1 MTASVVKARE
11 VRSGWSIVPRLRP
24 TAAWALAPAAAVLF
38 AFWLLPLAHLIVLGA
53 QSRDGS
59 DSGYWQV
66 LGSAQYLGSLA
77 QTCILAL
84 VVTLAAL
91 LVGGISGVFLARQ
104 RFFGRSALVALL
116 TFPLAFPG
124 VVVGFLVILLSGRQ
138 GLFATL
144 GLELVGERWIF
155 AYSLTGLFIGY
166 LYFSI
171 PRVILT
177 VMAACE
183 SLDRSLEEA
192 AHSLGAGHWRVVCDV
207 IVPGL
212 APALVSCGAI
222 CFATSMGAFGTAFTL
237 GTRLNVTPVAIYNV
251 FTNYANFAVAA
262 ALSVVL
268 GVVTWAALLLT
279 RRLVK
284 QSGTVL

>member
-1 MTASVVKARE
+1 VTASVVKARE

>member
-1 MTASVVKARE
+1 MSTCVLREQNVKGGRAALL
-11 VRSGWSIVPRLRP
+11 RLRP
-24 TAAWALAPAAAVLF
+24 TVAWALAPAAAVLF
-38 AFWLLPLAHLIVLGA
+38 AFWLLPLAQLVVLGGRG
-53 QSRDGS
+53 RDGGA
-59 DSGYWQV
+59 SGYWQV
-66 LGSAQYLGSLA
+66 LGSGQYLSSLA
-77 QTCILAL
+77 QTCVLAA

-124 VVVGFLVILLSGRQ
+124 VVVGFLVILLAGRQ
-138 GLFATL
+138 GLFAML
-144 GLELVGERWIF
+144 GMQLAGERWIF
-155 AYSLTGLFIGY
+155 AYSLAGLFLGY

-207 IVPGL
+207 IIPGL
-212 APALVSCGAI
+212 APALVSCAAI

-251 FTNYANFAVAA
+251 FTNYANFTVAA

-268 GVVTWAALLLT
+268 GAVTWAVLLLA

-284 QSGTVL
+284 QSRTVL

>member
-1 MTASVVKARE
+1 MTASVVKTQELRAGRA
-11 VRSGWSIVPRLRP
+11 IVPRLRP
-24 TAAWALAPAAAVLF
+24 SAAWALVPAATVLF
-38 AFWLLPLAHLIVLGA
+38 AFWLLPLAHLIVLGG
-53 QSRDGS
+53 QRRDGS
-59 DSGYWQV
+59 ESGYWQV
-66 LGSAQYLGSLA
+66 LSSAQYLGSLV

-84 VVTLAAL
+84 GVTLAAL
-91 LVGGISGVFLARQ
+91 LVGGISGVFLSRQ

-124 VVVGFLVILLSGRQ
+124 VVVGFLVILLAGRQ
-138 GLFATL
+138 GLFTTL
-144 GLELVGERWIF
+144 GLQLAGERWIF
-155 AYSLTGLFIGY
+155 AYSLMGLCIGY

-212 APALVSCGAI
+212 MPALVSCGAI

-268 GVVTWAALLLT
+268 GALTWAVLLLA

-284 QSGTVL
+284 QSRTVL

>member
-1 MTASVVKARE
+1 MSLVLDERQIAR
-11 VRSGWSIVPRLRP
+11 PRHWPQLRP
-24 TAAWALAPAAAVLF
+24 PSAATWALAPAMALLL
-38 AFWLLPLAHLIVLGA
+38 AFWLLPLAHLVQLGA
-53 QSRDGS
+53 ESRDTTG
-59 DSGYWQV
+59 SGYWQV
-66 LGSAQYLGSLA
+66 LSSPQYLGSLL
-77 QTCILAL
+77 QTVLLAAL
-84 VVTLAAL
+84 TTLAAL

-104 RFFGRSALVALL
+104 RFFGRSLLVALL

-124 VVVGFLVILLSGRQ
+124 VVVGFLVILLAGRQ
-138 GLFATL
+138 GLFAQL
-144 GLELVGERWIF
+144 GLQLAGERWIF
-155 AYSLTGLFIGY
+155 AYSLAGLFLGY

-192 AHSLGAGHWRVVCDV
+192 ARSLGAGLWQVVRDV

-222 CFATSMGAFGTAFTL
+222 CFATAMGAFGTAFTL

-268 GVVTWAALLLT
+268 GGVTWIVLLLA

-284 QSGTVL
+284 QSGSVL

>member
-1 MTASVVKARE
+1 MSSTVLKAQDAAAGGLLKR
-11 VRSGWSIVPRLRP
+11 RLRP
-24 TAAWALAPAAAVLF
+24 TAAWALAPAAAMLG
-38 AFWLLPLAHLIVLGA
+38 AFWLLPLAHLIVLGG
-53 QSRDGS
+53 QQRDGAG
-59 DSGYWQV
+59 SGYWQV
-66 LGSAQYLGSLA
+66 ISSPQYLGSLA
-77 QTCILAL
+77 QTCVLAA
-84 VVTLAAL
+84 VVTFAAL
-91 LVGGISGVFLARQ
+91 LVGGITGVFLGRQ
-104 RFFGRSALVALL
+104 RFFGRSTLVALL

-124 VVVGFLVILLSGRQ
+124 VVVGFLVILLAGRQ
-138 GLFATL
+138 GLFAML
-144 GLELVGERWIF
+144 GLELASERWVF
-155 AYSLTGLFIGY
+155 AYSLAGLFLGY

-237 GTRLNVTPVAIYNV
+237 GTQLNVTPVAIYNV
-251 FTNYANFAVAA
+251 FTNYANFTVAA

-268 GVVTWAALLLT
+268 GALTWAVLLLA
-279 RRLVK
+279 RRMVK
-284 QSGTVL
+284 QSRTVL

>member
-1 MTASVVKARE
+1 MTASVVKAQE
-11 VRSGWSIVPRLRP
+11 VRSGRAIVPRLRP

-38 AFWLLPLAHLIVLGA
+38 AFWLLPLAHLIVLGG

-66 LGSAQYLGSLA
+66 LSSAQYLGSLA

-124 VVVGFLVILLSGRQ
+124 VVVGFLVILLAGRQ

-144 GLELVGERWIF
+144 GLELAGERWIF
-155 AYSLTGLFIGY
+155 AYSLMGLFIGY

-268 GVVTWAALLLT
+268 GAVTWAVLLLA

>member
-1 MTASVVKARE
+1 MTT
-11 VRSGWSIVPRLRP
+11 VPLNVQDVSSRHDVLQRLRP
-24 TAAWALAPAAAVLF
+24 TVAWALAPAAAVLL
-38 AFWLLPLAHLIVLGA
+38 AFWLLPLAHLIVLGG
-53 QSRDGS
+53 QGREGS

-66 LGSAQYLGSLA
+66 LSSAQYLGSLV
-77 QTCILAL
+77 QTCLLAAL
-84 VVTLAAL
+84 VTLAAL

-104 RFFGRSALVALL
+104 QFFGRSALVALL

-124 VVVGFLVILLSGRQ
+124 VVVGFLVILLAGRQ
-138 GLFATL
+138 GLFASL
-144 GLELVGERWIF
+144 GLGLAGERWIF
-155 AYSLTGLFIGY
+155 AYSLMGLFIGY

-251 FTNYANFAVAA
+251 FTNYANFTVAA
-262 ALSVVL
+262 ALSVIL
-268 GVVTWAALLLT
+268 GAVTWAVLLLA
-279 RRLVK
+279 RRVAK

>member
-1 MTASVVKARE
+1 MITRKVPAWQA
-11 VRSGWSIVPRLRP
+11 IVPSLRP
-24 TAAWALAPAAAVLF
+24 TAAWSLAPAATVLF
-38 AFWLLPLAHLIVLGA
+38 AFWLLPLAHLIVLGG

-59 DSGYWQV
+59 ESGYWQV
-66 LGSAQYLGSLA
+66 ISSAQYLGSLA

-124 VVVGFLVILLSGRQ
+124 VVVGFLVILLAGRQ

-144 GLELVGERWIF
+144 GLELAGERWIF
-155 AYSLTGLFIGY
+155 AYSLMGLCIGY

-212 APALVSCGAI
+212 APALISCGAI

-268 GVVTWAALLLT
+268 GALTWAVLLLA

-284 QSGTVL
+284 QSRTLL

>member
-1 MTASVVKARE
+1 MSSTVLEAQDEAAGGLLKR
-11 VRSGWSIVPRLRP
+11 RLRP
-24 TAAWALAPAAAVLF
+24 TAAWALAPAAAVLA
-38 AFWLLPLAHLIVLGA
+38 AFWLLPLAHLIVLGG
-53 QSRDGS
+53 QQRDGAG
-59 DSGYWQV
+59 SGYWQV
-66 LGSAQYLGSLA
+66 LSSPQYLGSLA
-77 QTCILAL
+77 QTCVLAA
-84 VVTLAAL
+84 VVTFAAL
-91 LVGGISGVFLARQ
+91 LVGGITGVFLARQ
-104 RFFGRSALVALL
+104 RFFGRSTLVALL

-124 VVVGFLVILLSGRQ
+124 VVVGFLVILLAGRQ
-138 GLFATL
+138 GLFAML
-144 GLELVGERWIF
+144 GLKLASERWVF
-155 AYSLTGLFIGY
+155 AYSLAGLFLGY

-207 IVPGL
+207 IIPGL

-237 GTRLNVTPVAIYNV
+237 GTQLNVTPVAIYNV
-251 FTNYANFAVAA
+251 FTNYANFTVAA

-268 GVVTWAALLLT
+268 GALTWAVLLLA
-279 RRLVK
+279 RRMVK
-284 QSGTVL
+284 QSRTVL

>member
-1 MTASVVKARE
+1 VTASVLKAQGMT
-11 VRSGWSIVPRLRP
+11 SGRRGPLRLRP
-24 TAAWALAPAAAVLF
+24 TAAWALAPAAAMLF
-38 AFWLLPLAHLIVLGA
+38 AFWLLPLAHLILLGA
-53 QSRDGS
+53 EDRDGS
-59 DSGYWQV
+59 SGYWQV
-66 LGSAQYLGSLA
+66 LSSAQYLNSLV
-77 QTCILAL
+77 QTCVLAI

-124 VVVGFLVILLSGRQ
+124 VVVGFLVILLAGRQ
-138 GLFATL
+138 GLFAML
-144 GLELVGERWIF
+144 GMELAGERWIF
-155 AYSLTGLFIGY
+155 AYSLSGLFIGY

-268 GVVTWAALLLT
+268 GALTWAVLLLA

-284 QSGTVL
+284 NSGTVL

>member
-1 MTASVVKARE
+1 MASQVKARE
-11 VRSGWSIVPRLRP
+11 GRSGRTFVPRLRP
-24 TAAWALAPAAAVLF
+24 TFAWALAPAAAVLF
-38 AFWLLPLAHLIVLGA
+38 AFWLLPLAHLIVLGG
-53 QSRDGS
+53 QRREGS

-66 LGSAQYLGSLA
+66 LSSVQYLGSLA
-77 QTCILAL
+77 QTCVLAL

-91 LVGGISGVFLARQ
+91 LVGGFSGVFLSRQ

-124 VVVGFLVILLSGRQ
+124 VVVGFLVILLAGRQ
-138 GLFATL
+138 GLFASL
-144 GLELVGERWIF
+144 GLELAGERWIF
-155 AYSLTGLFIGY
+155 AYSLTGLFVGY

-251 FTNYANFAVAA
+251 FTNYANFALAA

-268 GVVTWAALLLT
+268 GVLTWLVLLLART
-279 RRLVK
+279 LVK
-284 QSGTVL
+284 PSRAVL

>member
-1 MTASVVKARE
+1 MTT
-11 VRSGWSIVPRLRP
+11 VPLNVQDVSSRHDVLQRLRP
-24 TAAWALAPAAAVLF
+24 TAAWALAPAAAVLL
-38 AFWLLPLAHLIVLGA
+38 AFWLLPLAHLILLGG
-53 QSRDGS
+53 QRRDGS

-66 LGSAQYLGSLA
+66 LSSAQYLGSLV
-77 QTCILAL
+77 QTCLLAAL
-84 VVTLAAL
+84 VTLAAL

-104 RFFGRSALVALL
+104 QFFGRSALVALL

-124 VVVGFLVILLSGRQ
+124 VVVGFLVILLAGRQ
-138 GLFATL
+138 GLFASL
-144 GLELVGERWIF
+144 GLELAGERWIF

-251 FTNYANFAVAA
+251 FTNYANFTVAA
-262 ALSVVL
+262 ALSVIL
-268 GVVTWAALLLT
+268 GAVTWAVLLLA
-279 RRLVK
+279 RRVAK

>member
-1 MTASVVKARE
+1 MTASVIKTQE
-11 VRSGWSIVPRLRP
+11 VRSGRATAPRLQL

-38 AFWLLPLAHLIVLGA
+38 AFWLLPLAHLIVLGG

-59 DSGYWQV
+59 ASGYWQV
-66 LGSAQYLGSLA
+66 LSSAQYLGSLA
-77 QTCILAL
+77 QTCLLAL
-84 VVTLAAL
+84 ATTLAAL
-91 LVGGISGVFLARQ
+91 LVGGISGFFLSRQ
-104 RFFGRSALVALL
+104 RFFARSLLVALL

-124 VVVGFLVILLSGRQ
+124 VVVGFLVILLAGRQ
-138 GLFATL
+138 GLFASL
-144 GLELVGERWIF
+144 GMELAGERWIF
-155 AYSLTGLFIGY
+155 AYSLMGLCVGY

-192 AHSLGAGHWRVVCDV
+192 AQSLGAGPWRVTCDV

-268 GVVTWAALLLT
+268 GALTWAVLLLA
-279 RRLVK
+279 RRLAK
-284 QSGTVL
+284 NSRTVL

>member
-1 MTASVVKARE
+1 MTASLVKAQQA
-11 VRSGWSIVPRLRP
+11 RSGQTMLRRLRP

-38 AFWLLPLAHLIVLGA
+38 AFWLLPLAHLIVLGG
-53 QSRDGS
+53 QRRDGS

-66 LGSAQYLGSLA
+66 LSSAQYLGSLA
-77 QTCILAL
+77 QTCLLAL
-84 VVTLAAL
+84 ATTLAAL
-91 LVGGISGVFLARQ
+91 LVGGISGFFLSRQ

-124 VVVGFLVILLSGRQ
+124 VVVGFLVILLAGRQ

-144 GLELVGERWIF
+144 GLDLVGERWIF
-155 AYSLTGLFIGY
+155 AYSLMGLCIGY

-268 GVVTWAALLLT
+268 GVVTWAVLLLA
-279 RRLVK
+279 RRLAK
-284 QSGTVL
+284 ESRTVL

>member
-1 MTASVVKARE
+1 MTASALKAQN
-11 VRSGWSIVPRLRP
+11 VTSGRRGLLRLRP
-24 TAAWALAPAAAVLF
+24 TAAWALAPAAAMLF
-38 AFWLLPLAHLIVLGA
+38 AFWLLPLAHLILLGA
-53 QSRDGS
+53 QDRDGS
-59 DSGYWQV
+59 SGYWQV
-66 LGSAQYLGSLA
+66 LSSAQYLNSLV
-77 QTCILAL
+77 QTCVLAI

-124 VVVGFLVILLSGRQ
+124 VVVGFLVILLAGRQ
-138 GLFATL
+138 GLFAML
-144 GLELVGERWIF
+144 GMELAGERWIF
-155 AYSLTGLFIGY
+155 AYSLSGLFIGY

-268 GVVTWAALLLT
+268 GALTWAVLLLA

-284 QSGTVL
+284 NSGTVL